1 MLLKSITYKKY
12 RATFLA
18 VIIGVASAACGG
30 NPYPPVTSDARE
42 YAPDYDYVIGPG
54 DRMEIFVWG
63 NDELTTS
70 GVVRPDGKLTTRL
83 VEDMQASGKTS
94 TQLARDIEEAYSEYV
109 KSAVVSVIVNGFVG
123 VPGQQ
128 VRVVGEAQ
136 QPLSI
141 PYRKHLTLLD
151 VMIEV
156 GGMTDFASGNKAV
169 LVRDFEGRR
178 GSFGLRLDDL
188 INDGDISAN
197 VTMFPGDILIIP
209 EAWF

>member
-1 MLLKSITYKKY
+1 MLLKSTAYNKY
-12 RATFLA
+12 RAAFLA
-18 VIIGVASAACGG
+18 VIIGVVSAACGG
-30 NPYPPVTSDARE
+30 NPYPPVTSDARD